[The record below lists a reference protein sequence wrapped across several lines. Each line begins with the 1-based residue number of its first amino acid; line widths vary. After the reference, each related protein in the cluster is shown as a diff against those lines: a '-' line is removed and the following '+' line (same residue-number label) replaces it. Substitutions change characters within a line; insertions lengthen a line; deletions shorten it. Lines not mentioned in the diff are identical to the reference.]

1 MKYAI
6 IIFTILGAMFLLG
19 GVASHVQAAYDPL
32 KKLCEDNPEA
42 TACIENTKPQG
53 PNNNS
58 IYGKNGILMKITRI
72 VSLAVGVAS
81 VIVII
86 IGGIKYVVSQGD
98 ANAVTS
104 AKNTVLYAIIGLVI
118 AASAQA
124 IIVLVLN
131 KL

>member
-1 MKYAI
+1 MKYII
-6 IIFTILGAMFLLG
+6 IIFTILGAMLLLG
-19 GVASHVQAAYDPL
+19 GSALHVQAAYDPL
-32 KKLCEDNPEA
+32 NKLCEDNPNA
-42 TACIENTKPQG
+42 TVCIEDAKTQG

-58 IYGKNGILMKITRI
+58 IYGKNGILMKITSI

-81 VIVII
+81 VIVMI
-86 IGGIKYVVSQGD
+86 IGGIKYVTSGGD